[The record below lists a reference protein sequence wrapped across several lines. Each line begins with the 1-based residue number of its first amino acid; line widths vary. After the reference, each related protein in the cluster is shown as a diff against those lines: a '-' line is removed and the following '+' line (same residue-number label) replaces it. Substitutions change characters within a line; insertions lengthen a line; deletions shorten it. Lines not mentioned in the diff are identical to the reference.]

1 MFSASKLEIMKVVEI
16 FRESCA
22 EEVCPQGVDIFGFMM
37 KRRKVE
43 EIPELIRRG
52 IDGIF
57 RKGFWFDDS
66 QFNEVRELF
75 GLPAVRFLGREK
87 VGLLMADEGEG
98 S

>member
-1 MFSASKLEIMKVVEI
+1 MHRSLHSRGGYLWVHDEK
-16 FRESCA
+16 
-22 EEVCPQGVDIFGFMM
+22 
-37 KRRKVE
+37 E

-57 RKGFWFDDS
+57 RKGFWFGES

-75 GLPAVRFLGREK
+75 GLPTVRFLGREK
-87 VGLLMADEGEG
+87 VGILIGDGGEG

>member
-1 MFSASKLEIMKVVEI
+1 MPSGGGYLWIHDE
-16 FRESCA
+16 
-22 EEVCPQGVDIFGFMM
+22 
-37 KRRKVE
+37 RRKVE

-75 GLPAVRFLGREK
+75 GLPVVRFLGKEK